1 MTVLPTTRG
10 VLRIAPRVCS
20 FHLRVPA
27 MPLAR
32 IAQVSDVLVSLS
44 TDSVYFGAANN
55 YVYCLDVSSG
65 ELKWR
70 YRTRGPVVSSPAVED
85 GIVYVGSLDRKLYAI
100 AS

>member
-1 MTVLPTTRG
+1 MLTR
-10 VLRIAPRVCS
+10 ASCSASSPRV
-20 FHLRVPA
+20 A
-27 MPLAR
+27 
-32 IAQVSDVLVSLS
+32 LS

-55 YVYCLDVSSG
+55 YVYCLDATSG